1 MCFIRNGSTVNDK
14 SKQRGNNP
22 ITRDVYKM
30 TGKIRKKISPFQT
43 ILLGFAGIILLGS
56 FLLSLP
62 LSSKSGNWTPY
73 IDALF
78 TSASATCVTG
88 LITYDSA
95 THWSI
100 FGQVVIILLIQ
111 TGGMGIISVAAA
123 FAILSGKKIGL
134 FGRNIMKEAIS
145 APNVGG
151 IVRLTG
157 FAIKGI
163 LLTELVGAIALLFPF
178 CRDYG
183 AEGIWLAIFHSVSAF
198 CNAGFDLFGDKSG
211 QFSSLTSYNADPVVN
226 IVIMLLIIIG
236 GIGFLTWEDIAR
248 NKWHFKKY
256 RAQSKLIIITSALL
270 ILVPSI
276 YFFCFEYADSPLNE
290 RIFMS
295 FFQSVSPRTA
305 GFNTSDLTALTD
317 VGIALTI
324 ALMLIGG
331 ASGSTAGG
339 MKVSTFAILLA
350 SARSVFQRK
359 RTVNILKRR
368 IGDDTV
374 KNAAAIAVMYVTL
387 FLLIGMTIS
396 VIENISLGAC
406 LFESASAVAT
416 VGLTLGITPSL
427 SVVSKLMLIILMYI
441 GRVGGLTLIYATLK
455 NRNTDEGLLPSEQ
468 IAVG

>member
-1 MCFIRNGSTVNDK
+1 MPF
-14 SKQRGNNP
+14 
-22 ITRDVYKM
+22 
-30 TGKIRKKISPFQT
+30 KIKKKISPFLA

-62 LSSKSGNWTPY
+62 FASKSGEWTPY

-88 LITYDSA
+88 LIAYDTA
-95 THWSI
+95 THWSV

-145 APNVGG
+145 APSVGG

-157 FAIKGI
+157 FAVKGI
-163 LLTELVGAIALLFPF
+163 LLIELIGAIALLFPF

-183 AEGIWLAIFHSVSAF
+183 AEGVWLAIFHSVSAF

-211 QFSSLTSYNADPVVN
+211 RFSSLTAYKSDPAVN

-236 GIGFLTWEDIAR
+236 GIGFLTWEDVVKH
-248 NKWHFKKY
+248 KWRFKKY
-256 RAQSKLIIITSALL
+256 RTQSKLIIITSAAL
-270 ILVPSI
+270 ILLPAV
-276 YFFCFEYADSPLNE
+276 YFFFFEYSDY
-290 RIFMS
+290 S
-295 FFQSVSPRTA
+295 FGKRVLLSLFQAVSPRTA
-305 GFNTSDLTALTD
+305 GFNTSDLTKFTD
-317 VGIALTI
+317 AGIALMI
-324 ALMLIGG
+324 ILMLIGG

-350 SARSVFQRK
+350 SACSVFYRK
-359 RTVNILKRR
+359 KHVTLLKRR
-368 IGDDTV
+368 ITDDIV
-374 KNAAAIAVMYVTL
+374 KNAAAIAVMYITL
-387 FLLIGMTIS
+387 FLLVGMTIS
-396 VIENISLGAC
+396 VVEGLPLKDC
-406 LFESASAVAT
+406 LFESASAAAT

-427 SVVSKLMLIILMYI
+427 SVISKLLLICLMYA
-441 GRVGGLTLIYATLK
+441 GRVGGLTLIYAALK
-455 NRNTDEGLLPSEQ
+455 NRNADEGMLPSEQ

>member
-1 MCFIRNGSTVNDK
+1 
-14 SKQRGNNP
+14 
-22 ITRDVYKM
+22 M

-62 LSSKSGNWTPY
+62 IASKSGKWTPY

-88 LITYDSA
+88 LIAYDTA

-100 FGQVVIILLIQ
+100 FGQIVIILLIQ

-157 FAIKGI
+157 FAIKGV
-163 LLTELVGAIALLFPF
+163 LLVELVGAIALLFPF

-183 AEGIWLAIFHSVSAF
+183 AEGIYLAIFHSVSAF

-211 QFSSLTSYNADPVVN
+211 QFSSLTAYKSDPAVN

-236 GIGFLTWEDIAR
+236 GIGFLTWEDVIKH
-248 NKWHFKKY
+248 KWRFKKY
-256 RAQSKLIIITSALL
+256 RMQSKLIIITSAAL

-276 YFFCFEYADSPLNE
+276 YFFCFEYTDSPLNE
-290 RIFMS
+290 RILMS
-295 FFQSVSPRTA
+295 LFQAVSPRTA
-305 GFNTSDLTALTD
+305 GFNTSDLTSLTD
-317 VGIALTI
+317 AGIALTI
-324 ALMLIGG
+324 VLMLIGG

-374 KNAAAIAVMYVTL
+374 KNAAAIAVMYITL
-387 FLLIGMTIS
+387 FLLVGMTIS
-396 VIENISLGAC
+396 TIEGLPLKDC

-427 SVVSKLMLIILMYI
+427 SVISKILLIALMYA
-441 GRVGGLTLIYATLK
+441 GRVGGLTLIYAALR